1 MFQLFKY
8 LKHYWKESILAP
20 TFKFLEASFE
30 LLIPLVM
37 VRIIDI
43 GIKNRDIEYV
53 KKMSII
59 MVILGIIGLLCSL
72 IAQFFSAKAAVGVGS
87 SIRRDLFH
95 HIQSLSYHEID
106 KIGSSTMI
114 TRLTSDIN
122 QIQTGIN
129 LLLRLFLRSPCIVF
143 GAMVMAFTINMKTA
157 FVFVITIPV
166 VSIFVLGTMVISIPI
181 YKKVQNKLDK
191 VLLLTKENLMGVR
204 VIRAFNRQKDEREA
218 FESASSDLVKA
229 QLMGGKVSALM
240 NPFTYVMINLAIV
253 ALVWIGG
260 EQVNRGIITQGEV
273 VALVNYMSQ
282 ILVEL
287 LKLAFLIIMLTKSLA
302 CGKRVNHL
310 LQEKAS
316 VVSTAE
322 SKLLPGDAASVEFKE
337 VGFFYPGAKEEAVS
351 NLTFAANKGE
361 TIGVIGGTGS
371 GKSTL
376 VNLIPRFYDVYSGE
390 VFVNGVNVKE
400 YSLQQLRSK
409 IGIVPQIAVLF
420 RGTIRENMRWGKK
433 DATDHEIWEALEI
446 AQAKEMVESK
456 DGGLDAIVLQ
466 GGKNLS
472 GGQRQRLTI
481 ARALVK
487 KPEILILDDS
497 SSALDYQ
504 TDAKLRKAL
513 QKLSA
518 KTTVFLVSQRAA
530 TMKNADKILVLED
543 GKIVG
548 CGTHEQLITN
558 CEVYQE
564 ICLSQ
569 LSKEEVP

>member
-1 MFQLFKY
+1 MFRLFKY
-8 LKHYWKESILAP
+8 IKNYKKESILAP
-20 TFKFLEASFE
+20 LFKFLEASFE

-72 IAQFFSAKAAVGVGS
+72 VAQFFAAKAAVGFGS
-87 SIRRDLFH
+87 SIRRDLFQ
-95 HIQSLSYHEID
+95 HIQSLSYNEID

-114 TRLTSDIN
+114 TRLTSDVN
-122 QIQTGIN
+122 QIQTGFN

-143 GAMVMAFTINMKTA
+143 GAMVMAFTINMKAA
-157 FVFVITIPV
+157 FVFVVTIPV
-166 VSIFVLGTMVISIPI
+166 ISVFVLALMIISIPI

-191 VLLLTKENLMGVR
+191 VLLLTKENLAGVR
-204 VIRAFNRQKDEREA
+204 VIRAFNRQKDESEA
-218 FESASSDLVKA
+218 FESASSDLVKT
-229 QLMGGKVSALM
+229 QLMGGNISALL

-253 ALVWIGG
+253 TLVWIGG
-260 EQVNRGIITQGEV
+260 KQVYKGIITQGEV

-287 LKLAFLIIMLTKSLA
+287 VKLAFLIIMLTKSLA
-302 CGKRVNHL
+302 CGNRVNQL
-310 LQEKAS
+310 LQEEAS
-316 VVSTAE
+316 VVDTAE
-322 SKLLPGDAASVEFKE
+322 TKIIPKDGPSVEFKD
-337 VGFFYPGAKEEAVS
+337 VGFLYQGAKEEALS
-351 NLTFAANKGE
+351 NLTFVANKGQ

-371 GKSTL
+371 GKSSL
-376 VNLIPRFYDVYSGE
+376 VNLIPRFYDVISGE
-390 VFVNGVNVKE
+390 VLVNGVNVKE

-409 IGIVPQIAVLF
+409 IGIVPQKAVLF

-433 DATDHEIWEALEI
+433 DATDKEIWEALEI
-446 AQAKEMVESK
+446 AQAKEIVELK
-456 DGGLDAIVLQ
+456 DGGLDALVLQ
-466 GGKNLS
+466 EGKNLS

-497 SSALDYQ
+497 SSALDYA
-504 TDAKLRKAL
+504 TDAKLRRAI
-513 QKLSA
+513 QTISSN
-518 KTTVFLVSQRAA
+518 TTVFLVSQRAA
-530 TMKNADKILVLED
+530 TIKNADKILVLDD

-548 CGTHEQLITN
+548 SGTHEQLILN

-569 LSKEEVP
+569 LSKEEVQ